1 VGIEILTPAEREAA
15 LRSDTEWVRALS
27 DTLHDAK
34 YARILHFLSNQT
46 FDPAKWPEGAT
57 PEDIAAF
64 VGFNG
69 ETVLSRIVDMAMRNV
84 LLSDYAYNPTDILYC
99 FTAIPTVNGF
109 CLKSPNLGIPVVVL
123 NHGLAGYI
131 SDAAHLTLGLTGW
144 ADATYCSHYPAD
156 VIMQG
161 LFELAEGVGAEK
173 PALLLKIEAIRCAD
187 KHSRDP
193 FRMLHEVMCWVAELF
208 IVLHELGHIALGH
221 LDPADVTYAFEE
233 EIGST
238 APVFNRSQ
246 LQEFAADRFAFDRL
260 IEIAVKPDGPQR
272 KDIGYAIGCLM
283 ILMRTVETVSSNSAS
298 DTHPSAAFRWE
309 RLRAEVGNLQGPAAL
324 DSIDYFFE
332 WINRFDQGK
341 RT

>member
-1 VGIEILTPAEREAA
+1 MTPAEREAA
-15 LRSDTEWVRALS
+15 LCSDREWIRALS
-27 DTLHDAK
+27 DTLHNAE
-34 YARILHFLSNQT
+34 YARILHFLSNQH

-57 PEDIAAF
+57 LEDVTAF

-69 ETVLSRIVDMAMRNV
+69 DTVLSRVVDLAMRNV
-84 LLSDYAYNPTDILYC
+84 RLSDYTYNPTDILYC

-123 NHGLAGYI
+123 NHGFIGYI
-131 SDAAHLTLGLTGW
+131 TDAAHLTLGLTGW
-144 ADATYCSHYPAD
+144 ADVTYCSHYPAD

-161 LFELAEGVGAEK
+161 LFELAEGVVAEK
-173 PALLLKIEAIRCAD
+173 PALLLKIEATRCMG
-187 KHSRDP
+187 KHSRDS

-221 LDPADVTYAFEE
+221 LDPADVTYAFEDE
-233 EIGST
+233 NGNG

-246 LQEFAADRFAFDRL
+246 LQEFAADRFAFDRI
-260 IEIAVKPDGPQR
+260 IEIAVKPDGPLR

-283 ILMRTVETVSSNSAS
+283 ILMRTVEAVSSNPAS

-309 RLRAEVGNLQGPAAL
+309 RLRAEIGNVQGPAAL
-324 DSIDYFFE
+324 DSVDYFFE
-332 WINRFDQGK
+332 WIDRLDHGA
-341 RT
+341 RP